1 MFAMIVRH
9 LIALGLICVWSMAAA
24 AQESAPA
31 DAPPDPTQAERASK
45 APATPEGAEFEKLFD
60 QWKDLIAKL
69 RGLQIEYRAAK
80 PSERQALEE
89 QYNELVAQAEAM
101 EPAIKS
107 GAEAAYLA
115 APNQDKDIANFLAA
129 LVKHDVAHDAY
140 EEALPRASLL
150 IENDFDNKRLY
161 SLAGVAAVNTND
173 FEAAERYL
181 RTAEESRA
189 LDEKGSF
196 YLGMLDDLKERWER
210 EQEIRERE
218 AKVTDPKQ
226 QLPRVLLKTS
236 KGEIVVEL
244 FENEAPNT
252 VANFISLVE
261 GGTYNGLVFHR
272 VLPGFMAQGGDPA
285 GDGSGGPGYNIPC
298 ECYEEGHRLHFRG
311 SLSMANTGERDTGGS
326 QFFLTFVPTT
336 HLDGKHTVFGRVVEG
351 MDVLAKLQRID
362 PEKPGTERPDKIVEA
377 TVVRKRPHEYKPKT
391 LPE

>member
-9 LIALGLICVWSMAAA
+9 LIALGLIWVWSMAAA
-24 AQESAPA
+24 AQETAPA
-31 DAPPDPTQAERASK
+31 DPRPDPTQGEQASK
-45 APATPEGAEFEKLFD
+45 APATPEAAQFEKLFD
-60 QWKDLIAKL
+60 QWKELIAKL
-69 RGLQIEYRAAK
+69 RSLQIEYRAAK
-80 PSERQALEE
+80 PSERKALEE

-101 EPAIKS
+101 EPAIRS

-161 SLAGVAAVNTND
+161 GLAGVAAVNTND

-181 RTAEESRA
+181 RAAEESRA

-196 YLGMLDDLKERWER
+196 YLRILDDLKDRWQR
-210 EQEIRERE
+210 EQEIREKE
-218 AKVTDPKQ
+218 AKVSDPKQ

-236 KGEIVVEL
+236 KGDIVVEL

-272 VLPGFMAQGGDPA
+272 VLPGFMAQGGDPS

-298 ECYEEGHRLHFRG
+298 ECYEEDHRLHFRG

-377 TVVRKRPHEYKPKT
+377 TVVRKRPHEYKPTT